1 MSPMIVTAKGPTTAI
16 RRLVRDPANA
26 APPQPL
32 DQPIPTST
40 AATTGIEKA
49 GRYTIDDSAK
59 RGRRVGVLARTA
71 RGLTDGAGGMRTVVT
86 TMTPGRTLALERDS
100 PRS

>member
-1 MSPMIVTAKGPTTAI
+1 MIVTAKGPTTTR

-40 AATTGIEKA
+40 
-49 GRYTIDDSAK
+49 
-59 RGRRVGVLARTA
+59 RGHDRNGESREVHPRRQRNARSSSGGDWPAPPGGQPTA
-71 RGLTDGAGGMRTVVT
+71 RV
-86 TMTPGRTLALERDS
+86 E
-100 PRS
+100 